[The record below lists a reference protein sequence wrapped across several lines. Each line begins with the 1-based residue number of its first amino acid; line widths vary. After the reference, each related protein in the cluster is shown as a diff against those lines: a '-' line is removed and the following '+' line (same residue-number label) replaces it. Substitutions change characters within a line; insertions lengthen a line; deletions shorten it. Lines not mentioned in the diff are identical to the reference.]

1 MYTLVLPIR
10 RSCVSLSAE
19 KLVRRS
25 CTRPTDP
32 EGSIR
37 GSSNVLAAVL
47 YLQNLTQREW
57 SRRSYTRPTDLEGSV
72 RGSSQ
77 RTDGCTVLAEPD
89 AESRLFELSHLE
101 RTCNNVHDKCTF
113 LVSNSPPPCHLFTQT
128 SGPNKSCCSNG
139 PSPLSVYCP
148 TPDGICLRRCHLSS
162 TICPCLHPLCD
173 SFDPAHTQCLLLC
186 L

>member
-1 MYTLVLPIR
+1 MSFLLNIVRREHRHLYTLVLPIR

-72 RGSSQ
+72 RGSSN
-77 RTDGCTVLAEPD
+77 VLAAVLYLQNPTQKEGCLD
-89 AESRLFELSHLE
+89 WVSSRE
-101 RTCNNVHDKCTF
+101 RSTTYIISVPFLWVILRDLVTFSLNVRSAQVLLPQWSFCLKC
-113 LVSNSPPPCHLFTQT
+113 
-128 SGPNKSCCSNG
+128 
-139 PSPLSVYCP
+139 
-148 TPDGICLRRCHLSS
+148 II
-162 TICPCLHPLCD
+162 TIPK
-173 SFDPAHTQCLLLC
+173 
-186 L
+186 